1 MADLLSGGHKFY
13 ASFNPLYARVSKKG
27 QNLNRDLLTHHIL
40 NIEMELYGTL
50 KGNITLKISDFI
62 FMLFSYLFEIVK
74 DLCLRLLLFRRFP
87 FFNDG
92 FIFRKPVEITLWS
105 SLK

>member
-1 MADLLSGGHKFY
+1 MAALLSGGHKFY
-13 ASFNPLYARVSKKG
+13 ASLNPLDARVSKKG

-40 NIEMELYGTL
+40 KIEIELNGTL
-50 KGNITLKISDFI
+50 KENITLESSDFI

-74 DLCLRLLLFRRFP
+74 VLCLQLLLFRLFP
-87 FFNDG
+87 FFTDW